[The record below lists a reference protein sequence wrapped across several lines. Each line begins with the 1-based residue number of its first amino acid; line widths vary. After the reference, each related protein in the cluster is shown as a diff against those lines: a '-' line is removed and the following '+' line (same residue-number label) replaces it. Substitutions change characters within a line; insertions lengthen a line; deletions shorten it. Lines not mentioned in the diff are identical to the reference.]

1 MDIASEDLEAMAEA
15 IYHSDIRE
23 PYEVAEIG
31 DNMVSIRQVSD
42 ALHEANADSENANA
56 IFERSR
62 HQHYT
67 SKLLQADFIFRQ
79 RNITNTLAPTTA
91 PLGESKL
98 YEMTFPSV
106 PNTKMSESYGQSE
119 LAIASNVEREN
130 TEHVSPSGCIVMKG
144 LTNIFEAESSVKDH
158 INSEK
163 LEECSK
169 SAGQSA
175 HQHISSI
182 LRHLSDSAEARPS
195 ELRALLKTA
204 KIANEHLFLRESPPT
219 CCQLST

>member
-1 MDIASEDLEAMAEA
+1 MSPDGPKSRTQRTLGSLDELLERCDTRTMDIASEDLEAMAEA
-15 IYHSDIRE
+15 IYHSDIRG

-106 PNTKMSESYGQSE
+106 
-119 LAIASNVEREN
+119 
-130 TEHVSPSGCIVMKG
+130 
-144 LTNIFEAESSVKDH
+144 LTPK
-158 INSEK
+158 
-163 LEECSK
+163 
-169 SAGQSA
+169 
-175 HQHISSI
+175 
-182 LRHLSDSAEARPS
+182 
-195 ELRALLKTA
+195 
-204 KIANEHLFLRESPPT
+204 
-219 CCQLST
+219 

>member
-1 MDIASEDLEAMAEA
+1 
-15 IYHSDIRE
+15 
-23 PYEVAEIG
+23 
-31 DNMVSIRQVSD
+31 
-42 ALHEANADSENANA
+42 
-56 IFERSR
+56 
-62 HQHYT
+62 
-67 SKLLQADFIFRQ
+67 
-79 RNITNTLAPTTA
+79 
-91 PLGESKL
+91 
-98 YEMTFPSV
+98 
-106 PNTKMSESYGQSE
+106 MSESYGQSE

-182 LRHLSDSAEARPS
+182 LRHLSDSVEARPS
-195 ELRALLKTA
+195 ELRALLKQPKSPINTYSFEKVLQLVA
-204 KIANEHLFLRESPPT
+204 SFRLESLTVRKVLRLLRQDHEDRGQSVECVICEILELGARNANIWEGGISEGEKSVKKSSRRKKTHSQRIRQNKNRARKAAEEDARRVISNES
-219 CCQLST
+219 